1 MLYNKMI
8 FDKNTKSINI
18 ENFKGLKYSKNSCY
32 IDSVLVSLFVPD
44 NNENV
49 LKNLLLCNIQE
60 DSRCNVCCDNI
71 DISKNIRTLIQKEL
85 SNICLTLNN
94 SENYNV
100 TNVDKLRRLFKYCKH
115 SENYGNSGMKDP
127 AEFITYIFDLFN
139 ISCVKNQNVY
149 GVSNSNK
156 LTLLDKSIDTNGSL
170 VITHILNS
178 EISLDKLIRQTEYN
192 SINFN
197 RDNNNFIGT
206 FTITEVVKSPFIIF
220 HIQRTTLS
228 KYFNTNKVKTPDHFY
243 LNKVKYSLSAVI
255 VFNSSHYTA
264 FFKKGNEWYYYDDT
278 SEMLVK
284 HYDNYQIE
292 TKGVLYF
299 YY

>member
-1 MLYNKMI
+1 MSS
-8 FDKNTKSINI
+8 DKNTKYYTTSINI
-18 ENFKGLKYSKNSCY
+18 ENFKGLKYSNNSCY
-32 IDSVLVSLFVPD
+32 IDSVLVSLFAPD
-44 NNENV
+44 NNGDV

-60 DSRCNVCCDNI
+60 DNRHNVCCSNL

-85 SNICLTLNN
+85 SNIYLTLNN
-94 SENYNV
+94 SKNYNV
-100 TNVDKLRRLFKYCKH
+100 ENVDKLRQLFKYCGH
-115 SENYGNSGMKDP
+115 SENYGNTGMKDP
-127 AEFITYIFDLFN
+127 AEFISYIFDLFN
-139 ISCVKNQNVY
+139 ISCIKSQNVY

-156 LTLLDKSIDTNGSL
+156 LKLLDKSIDNNGSI

-178 EISLDKLIRQTEYN
+178 EISLEKLITQNEYN

-206 FTITEVVKSPFIIF
+206 FTIIEVVKSPFIIF

-228 KYFNTNKVKTPDHFY
+228 KYFNTNKVKTPNHFS
-243 LNKVKYSLSAVI
+243 LNKIKYNLSAVI
-255 VFNSSHYTA
+255 VFNSNHYTA
-264 FFKKGNEWYYYDDT
+264 FLKKGGEWYYYDDM

-284 HYDNYQIE
+284 HYDNFQIE
-292 TKGVLYF
+292 SRGVLYF